1 MKSSITFLYKNM
13 KEQMMLFGVTLAKR
27 YTRAQKRIFYS
38 QAEPLFKELGFSFEF
53 QQSQSRLSQITNLII
68 GSLAQAQ
75 YIVLCPYDTPA
86 KSLLPY
92 QYYPFNWSE
101 NARQENRDIFL
112 QTLFYIAVCGLA
124 YLVAAHFL
132 VLALWLKII
141 SALVLSSLLIYSYM
155 LIVGIPNPINFNR
168 NSASLALLLSLAQ
181 HTHRT
186 KKVAYV
192 LLDKNTSS
200 NAGLKLL
207 AESQMIKNQNLIFL
221 DCLANGKDIV
231 CAHEP
236 ASHAESQ
243 KLIAALSKINLID
256 HQFENADR
264 MKDTNLQIFP
274 NMLHLCVGEV
284 ENRKFLVRNTRSK
297 KDFKVDIS
305 RLELLREG
313 LIKYL
318 EG

>member
-1 MKSSITFLYKNM
+1 MKSSITFLPKTM
-13 KEQMMLFGVTLAKR
+13 KELMMLFGVTLAKR

-38 QAEPLFKELGFSFEF
+38 QAEPLFKELGFLFEF
-53 QQSQSRLSQITNLII
+53 QQSRSRLSQITNIII
-68 GSLAQAQ
+68 GNLAKAH

-92 QYYPFNWSE
+92 RYYPFNWSD
-101 NARQENRDIFL
+101 NARQENREIIV
-112 QTLFYIAVCGLA
+112 QTLFYAGVCALI
-124 YLVAAHFL
+124 YFVAAQFS
-132 VLALWLKII
+132 VLAMWSKITSI
-141 SALVLSSLLIYSYM
+141 VVLSALLIFSYK
-155 LIVGIPNPINFNR
+155 LIIGIANPINFNR
-168 NSASLALLLSLAQ
+168 NSASLALLFSLAQ
-181 HTHRT
+181 HTRRQN
-186 KKVAYV
+186 KVAYV
-192 LLDKNTSS
+192 LLDKNTGS

-207 AESQMIKNQNLIFL
+207 AESQRVKDQNLIFL
-221 DCLANGKDIV
+221 DCLANGKEIV

-236 ASHAESQ
+236 ASNAEAQ
-243 KLIAALSKINLID
+243 KLMAALPQIKFID
-256 HQFENADR
+256 HQFEDKDR

-297 KDFKVDIS
+297 NDFKVDIP
-305 RLELLREG
+305 RLEMLREG